1 MTMSY
6 QTESESEKEC
16 DSRNRQELVWTT
28 VRVSIHW
35 HSRGFSQVGI
45 TEREER
51 WRGVFLIMKYIA
63 ARHYS

>member
-35 HSRGFSQVGI
+35 HSRGFSQVGV
-45 TEREER
+45 TKR
-51 WRGVFLIMKYIA
+51 VFHFQSNNEIYF
-63 ARHYS
+63 SS